1 MPQRKT
7 SVQDLKKSRAR
18 QMANLDIK
26 SELRKTSKSFI
37 ALLAANPAEA
47 RKSLDILY
55 KKIDKAAKRKIMSKN
70 TASHRKSKFA
80 KLLTASQVKK
90 A

>member
-7 SVQDLKKSRAR
+7 SVQDLKKSHAR
-18 QMANLDIK
+18 HMHNLDIK
-26 SELRKTSKSFI
+26 TELRKTSKSFI
-37 ALLAANPAEA
+37 ELLKANPVEA
-47 RKSLDILY
+47 KKSLDVLY

-80 KLLTASQVKK
+80 KLLTASQAKK